1 MRAGDSAKIADGSAI
16 SARIARNDGRG
27 RYLLLHSDTM
37 RPSPIRKRLIKLY
50 SDRLDWTPAVL
61 DNFVTFISR
70 MVTSPC
76 SSILD
81 LVFQNEF
88 TPIHALYWLY
98 HSFYT
103 EGARRQEIF
112 VIDTVLCARQRIFNM
127 FGDFAIILL
136 LPELDWSVRRQLTH
150 SLQLDQTAGRVR
162 VAVRFPTSLVKCL
175 RKRLAR
181 MITLERSSS
190 SNSWPITFGSPYS
203 SPSLFIKVKKSSRV
217 SFNNSS

>member
-1 MRAGDSAKIADGSAI
+1 
-16 SARIARNDGRG
+16 
-27 RYLLLHSDTM
+27 M

-150 SLQLDQTAGRVR
+150 SLQLDQTAGRAAGR
-162 VAVRFPTSLVKCL
+162 VALRFPASLVKCL

-181 MITLERSSS
+181 TITLERSSPS
-190 SNSWPITFGSPYS
+190 SPSWPIMATFGSPYS